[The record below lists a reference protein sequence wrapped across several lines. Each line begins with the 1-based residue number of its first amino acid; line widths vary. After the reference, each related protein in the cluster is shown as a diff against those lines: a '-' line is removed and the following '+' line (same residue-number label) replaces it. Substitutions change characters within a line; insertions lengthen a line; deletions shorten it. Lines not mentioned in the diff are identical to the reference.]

1 MPRMVSSCAMKILLA
16 IVLLFTTLQALAGA
30 AAPVLAPLLLPASGQ
45 PVSTSGHMQMLRDPS
60 GQLGPQA
67 ALAAPG
73 WRPLPGAVSAG
84 YTQDAIWLRLEVTRA
99 AQSPDE
105 WVLRFSNAVLD
116 DVRLYRQDQAGHWLR
131 QEAGADVIR
140 DAWPIDARQVVF
152 PVQLQPGQ
160 PQRWLVRLQSKKAM
174 STELTLLPSDA
185 FDNASRREYLYYGLQ
200 FGSYLLLILFHIFFW
215 RMTREAHSGW
225 YLLYVLT
232 NATTEALTIAIPQQ
246 IFAMPN
252 GLSDPMLGVSMA
264 MSIAVGARF
273 STLQLELPAL
283 YPRFSRAVVGITAA
297 AALFG
302 ALLVLGGDYAA
313 GVLVVQ
319 MTALPLIV
327 LFIGLASWLALRG
340 HRPAHAFLF
349 IFGIFYAGVI
359 ISFLR
364 NMAIV
369 PPNFWTNHAATLGA
383 FVHMMLMSLRL
394 NRRYAELRRAKDRA
408 QAEAVRAVRALNE
421 RLEEQVARRT
431 LALQQEIGRRAALE
445 GELRAAL
452 EVETRTREE
461 QQDFVAMVS
470 HEFHTPL
477 AIINTTAQQIARNTE
492 APREKTLQRC
502 QNLREASG
510 RMTALVD
517 EYLSADRMETSAA
530 TFRPQPCDLRA
541 LLHALLAE
549 WPDGRIDAS
558 VQALPDSVVADA
570 SLLRVALRN
579 LLSNADRHAPQTQAI
594 RLQAATLDD
603 GGVQIVVSNAG
614 EPLPADEIP
623 RLFQKYFRGRI
634 AQHKP
639 GAGLGL
645 YLVQRIAELHGGQVT
660 LDSAGNNG
668 TISFALRL
676 PA

>member
-1 MPRMVSSCAMKILLA
+1 MKILFALLLLLA
-16 IVLLFTTLQALAGA
+16 ALHAPAGR
-30 AAPVLAPLLLPASGQ
+30 AAPLTLPADGRQ
-45 PVSTSGHMQMLRDPS
+45 VSASGHLLMLRDP
-60 GQLGPQA
+60 GGRLGPDA

-73 WRPLPGAVSAG
+73 WRALPRAVSAG
-84 YTQDAIWLRLEVTRA
+84 YTDDAVWLRLDVAREA
-99 AQSPDE
+99 AAPEE
-105 WVLRFSNAVLD
+105 WALRFSNAVLD
-116 DVRLYRQDQAGHWLR
+116 DARLYRWDGTGRWTLQA
-131 QEAGADVIR
+131 AGADIAR
-140 DAWPIDARQVVF
+140 AAWPVNARQVVF
-152 PVQLQPGQ
+152 PVRMQAGP
-160 PQRWLVRLQSKKAM
+160 PERWLVRLHSKKAM
-174 STELTLLPSDA
+174 STELALWPRAA
-185 FDNASRREYLYYGLQ
+185 FEESSRREYLYYGLQ

-232 NATTEALTIAIPQQ
+232 NATTEALTIAIPQH

-264 MSIAVGARF
+264 LSLAVGARF

-283 YPRFSRAVVGITAA
+283 WPRFNRLVVAVTAA
-297 AALFG
+297 AALAG
-302 ALLVLGGDYAA
+302 AALVLGGDYAA

-319 MTALPLIV
+319 RTALPLIL
-327 LFIGLASWLALRG
+327 LFIGLATWLALRG
-340 HRPAHAFLF
+340 HRPARAFLL
-349 IFGIFYAGVI
+349 IFGVFYAGVLV
-359 ISFLR
+359 SFLR
-364 NMAIV
+364 NMAV
-369 PPNFWTNHAATLGA
+369 LPPNFWTNHAATLGA

-394 NRRYAELRRAKDRA
+394 NRRYAGLRRAKEQA
-408 QAEAVRAVRALNE
+408 QAQAVQAVRELNE

-431 LALQQEIGRRAALE
+431 AALQQEIGRRAALE

-477 AIINTTAQQIARNTE
+477 AIINTTAQQIARNPD
-492 APREKTLQRC
+492 APRDKTLQRC

-530 TFRPQPCDLRA
+530 TFRPLPCDPRA
-541 LLHALLAE
+541 LLEAVLAE
-549 WPDGRIDAS
+549 WPAGRVEATLL
-558 VQALPDSVVADA
+558 ALPARLVADA
-570 SLLRVALRN
+570 GLLRVALRN
-579 LLSNADRHAPQTQAI
+579 LLSNADRHAPQVQAI
-594 RLQAATLDD
+594 RVRAETLAD
-603 GGVQIVVSNAG
+603 GRVQVSVSNAG

-645 YLVQRIAELHGGQVT
+645 YLVQRIAELHGGQVA
-660 LDSAGNNG
+660 LDSAGADG
-668 TISFALRL
+668 TIRFALRL